1 MSFRDVLLALVVCMV
16 WGGNFTAAKISTSVI
31 PPLMTMALRMALVSV
46 LLLPYYRRINISFK
60 NLALLAFN
68 NSVVHHGLL
77 FCAVGSGLSVA
88 ATVLTMQLNVPLTSI
103 FGYYLL
109 DIKISLKQMIG
120 MIIAF
125 IGIGLLVGSPHIL
138 GNMKGFMM
146 ALIGAVFF
154 AIYNIQIKKLGN
166 YDIYAFLAW
175 TSLIATVMLTALS
188 LILEPVTLELFR
200 QLNLKILLSIG
211 YMAISSIIGFGLWCY
226 LIQKYSISFIAPFSL
241 LIPVFGILSARLIVS
256 EELSAQM
263 ILGAIVTLTGI
274 AIIILKLPKSN
285 KI

>member
-1 MSFRDVLLALVVCMV
+1 MV